1 MTSKCLGHFNYQ
13 KNNNKIK
20 FVYKCCSIFRRQ
32 LKIINLN
39 MRFNFRYVVINLL
52 IIKEKEWILTVK
64 PKLCQNIF
72 RDKSAE

>member
-1 MTSKCLGHFNYQ
+1 MCINFVVFLQ
-13 KNNNKIK
+13 PIKNNK
-20 FVYKCCSIFRRQ
+20 S
-32 LKIINLN
+32 N
-39 MRFNFRYVVINLL
+39 MRFNFGYVITNLL

>member
-1 MTSKCLGHFNYQ
+1 MPRAFQLSK
-13 KNNNKIK
+13 KMKKIK
-20 FVYKCCSIFRRQ
+20 FVYKFCSIFRRQ
-32 LKIINLN
+32 LQKIINSN
-39 MRFNFRYVVINLL
+39 MRFNFGYVIINLL